1 MLSKKAKARIAGNRK
16 RHAEYPKTKRD
27 LGDYTDPSADVVQ
40 IGLGVPAFVE
50 ELLNGQK
57 IHGLGVSEAALKSD
71 GFSTAEVMNRHYG
84 ISARAPVDLTP
95 KPGADEEVL
104 YFEGSQKFNDD
115 FLTVMIRAGN
125 TDFIQIQERSL
136 GFHTF
141 GYIPHRGEARI
152 RMEIFSVWAAPHT
165 TFTMPLKVD
174 DLNKR
179 GSRVQGVMP
188 YGVLAEVFEA
198 EAGVKT
204 YDRFRFLINQ
214 NPDVE
219 DVMVDFNRSINSG
232 AEKN

>member
-1 MLSKKAKARIAGNRK
+1 MLSKKVKQRIAENRK
-16 RHAEYPKTKRD
+16 RHADYPRLLREHFERERIKAAGGIRIPD
-27 LGDYTDPSADVVQ
+27 ISDPTGQSTV
-40 IGLGVPAFVE
+40 
-50 ELLNGQK
+50 LLPD
-57 IHGLGVSEAALKSD
+57 GVSQRMVFNSGAE
-71 GFSTAEVMNRHYG
+71 FSTAEVMNRHYG
-84 ISARAPVDLTP
+84 IPANPPLDLTP

-115 FLTVMIRAGN
+115 FLTIMIRAGN
-125 TDFIQIQERSL
+125 TDYIQIQERNL

-219 DVMVDFNRSINSG
+219 DVMVDFNRSLNSG